1 MSLASAREL
10 AKRLNCRSLINGFP
24 DNICDQC
31 VAINAGTNLDV
42 IEFEVDD
49 YTDFPAILAD
59 AEDPPVSAFYRLYVV
74 TNETPLGEDD
84 RQQLIDALASAPYS
98 SLGVIAQDVP

>member
-1 MSLASAREL
+1 MTYSAKDAAPVANRKVAPDCRRGHRACTAERI
-10 AKRLNCRSLINGFP
+10 ADIRKR
-24 DNICDQC
+24 
-31 VAINAGTNLDV
+31 
-42 IEFEVDD
+42 
-49 YTDFPAILAD
+49 LAD